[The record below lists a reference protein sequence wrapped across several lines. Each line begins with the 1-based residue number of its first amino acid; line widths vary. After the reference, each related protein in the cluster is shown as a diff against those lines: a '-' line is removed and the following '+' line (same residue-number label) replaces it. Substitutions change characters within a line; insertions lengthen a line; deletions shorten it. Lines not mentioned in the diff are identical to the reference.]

1 MKVSRKLF
9 AVTTTL
15 ILLTF
20 LPVAIATAQQPFTS
34 LSANAK
40 GQGTL
45 TMGREEM
52 KIHSVVVQLK
62 EDGTGEIMIVTDL
75 TLFVNCTWT
84 APADLSKGIDLKV
97 TGGTN
102 AGGATGSGKLLLK
115 PDGKSIASLS
125 MQGTSNTSKRKIKID
140 FVAE

>member
-20 LPVAIATAQQPFTS
+20 LAVAIATAQQAFTS

-62 EDGTGEIMIVTDL
+62 EDGTGEIIIVTDL

-84 APADLSKGIDLKV
+84 APADLSNGIDLKV
-97 TGGTN
+97 TGGTT

>member
-1 MKVSRKLF
+1 MEVSRKLF
-9 AVTTTL
+9 AVTTTM
-15 ILLTF
+15 ILLAV
-20 LPVAIATAQQPFTS
+20 LPVAIAAAQQVFTS

-40 GQGTL
+40 GEGTL

-52 KIHSVVVQLK
+52 KIHSIVVQLK
-62 EDGTGEIMIVTDL
+62 EDGSGEIIIVTDL
-75 TLFVNCTWT
+75 TLFVNCTWA
-84 APADLSKGIDLKV
+84 APANLSEGIDLKV
-97 TGGTN
+97 TGGST
-102 AGGATGSGKLLLK
+102 ADGATGSGKLLLK

>member
-1 MKVSRKLF
+1 MKVSRKLI
-9 AVTTTL
+9 AISLALV
-15 ILLTF
+15 LLT
-20 LPVAIATAQQPFTS
+20 LLSAPNLADSQGLTS

-45 TMGREEM
+45 MIGREEM
-52 KIHSVVVQLK
+52 KLHSVVVQLK
-62 EDGTGEIMIVTDL
+62 EDGTGEIILVTDF

-84 APADLSKGIDLKV
+84 AAADPTKGIDLKV
-97 TGGTN
+97 TGGAT

-115 PDGKSIASLS
+115 SDGKSIASLL
-125 MQGTSNTSKRKIKID
+125 MQGSSNTSKRKIKID

>member
-20 LPVAIATAQQPFTS
+20 LPVAIATAQQAFTS

-97 TGGTN
+97 TGGTTP
-102 AGGATGSGKLLLK
+102 GGATGSGKLLLK

>member
-1 MKVSRKLF
+1 MKVSGKLF
-9 AVTTTL
+9 AVTTTM
-15 ILLTF
+15 ILLAF
-20 LPVAIATAQQPFTS
+20 LPVAIASPQQAFTS

-97 TGGTN
+97 TGGTT

-125 MQGTSNTSKRKIKID
+125 MQGTSNYSKRKIKID

>member
-20 LPVAIATAQQPFTS
+20 LPVAIATAQQAFTS

-62 EDGTGEIMIVTDL
+62 EDGTGEIMIVTDF

-97 TGGTN
+97 TGGTT

-115 PDGKSIASLS
+115 PDGKSIASLA

>member
-1 MKVSRKLF
+1 
-9 AVTTTL
+9 
-15 ILLTF
+15 
-20 LPVAIATAQQPFTS
+20 
-34 LSANAK
+34 
-40 GQGTL
+40 
-45 TMGREEM
+45 
-52 KIHSVVVQLK
+52 
-62 EDGTGEIMIVTDL
+62 MIVTDF

-97 TGGTN
+97 TGGTT

>member
-1 MKVSRKLF
+1 MRVSRKLF

-20 LPVAIATAQQPFTS
+20 LPVAIATAQQAFTS
-34 LSANAK
+34 LSTNAK

-52 KIHSVVVQLK
+52 KIHAVVVQLK

-97 TGGTN
+97 TGGTT

-115 PDGKSIASLS
+115 PDEKSIASLS

>member
-20 LPVAIATAQQPFTS
+20 LPLAIATAQQPFTS

-62 EDGTGEIMIVTDL
+62 EDGTGEIIIATDL

-97 TGGTN
+97 TGGTT

>member
-9 AVTTTL
+9 TVTTTL

-20 LPVAIATAQQPFTS
+20 LPVAIATAQQAFTS

-75 TLFVNCTWT
+75 TVFVNCTWT

-97 TGGTN
+97 TGGTT

>member
-1 MKVSRKLF
+1 MKVSKLF

-15 ILLTF
+15 ILLT
-20 LPVAIATAQQPFTS
+20 LVPVAIAQQALTS

-45 TMGREEM
+45 TIGREEM

-62 EDGTGEIMIVTDL
+62 EDGTGEIILVTDF

-84 APADLSKGIDLKV
+84 APADLTKGIDLKV
-97 TGGTN
+97 TGGAT
-102 AGGATGSGKLLLK
+102 ASGATGSGKLLLK
-115 PDGKSIASLS
+115 SDGKSITNLS
-125 MQGTSNTSKRKIKID
+125 MQGSSNFSKRKIKVD

>member
-15 ILLTF
+15 ILLAF
-20 LPVAIATAQQPFTS
+20 LPVAIAPAQQAFTS
-34 LSANAK
+34 LSTNAK

-52 KIHSVVVQLK
+52 KIHAVVVQLK

-97 TGGTN
+97 TGGTT

>member
-9 AVTTTL
+9 VITATL
-15 ILLTF
+15 IFLTLLAVPNLAAPQRLTS
-20 LPVAIATAQQPFTS
+20 LLATAR
-34 LSANAK
+34 

-45 TMGREEM
+45 IFGKEVFKVST
-52 KIHSVVVQLK
+52 VVVKLK
-62 EDGTGEIMIVTDL
+62 EDGTCEITLVTDL
-75 TLFVNCTWT
+75 QLFVRCTWSAT
-84 APADLSKGIDLKV
+84 ADLSKGIDLKI

-102 AGGATGSGKLLLK
+102 AGSVQGSGKLFLR

-125 MQGTSNTSKRKIKID
+125 MQGSSTSVKRKFQLD

>member
-15 ILLTF
+15 TLLTF
-20 LPVAIATAQQPFTS
+20 LAVAIATAQQAFTS

-62 EDGTGEIMIVTDL
+62 EDGTAEIIIVTDL
-75 TLFVNCTWT
+75 TLFVKCTWT
-84 APADLSKGIDLKV
+84 APADLSNGIDLKV
-97 TGGTN
+97 TGGTT

-125 MQGTSNTSKRKIKID
+125 MQGTGNTSKRKIKID